1 MNILDLL
8 FPKRCV
14 GCGKV
19 GKYFCVRC
27 RAKIR
32 TIDQGETI
40 CPVCEKPAIDG
51 ITHPHCKTR
60 YSLDGLTSFFHY
72 NGIIQKAVKSIKY
85 RFVSDL
91 AKEFIYLIPCHSREG
106 GNPSALFSS
115 QPWIPGL
122 TRDDRAILVP
132 IPLHS
137 SRLRARGFNQAEVL
151 GKFLA
156 QRLNVP
162 FRTDLVKRV
171 VQTLSQVEVKD
182 REKRLKNMEKAF
194 QVTSDVKDVAILLFD
209 DVWTTGAT
217 LRSAG
222 NILKREGASFVWGLT
237 MAR

>member
-1 MNILDLL
+1 MHILDLL
-8 FPKRCV
+8 FPKRCI

-27 RAKIR
+27 RLKIR
-32 TIDQGETI
+32 SIDQGETI

-72 NGIIQKAVKSIKY
+72 KGVVQKAVKAIKY

-91 AKEFIYLIPCHSREG
+91 ASEFVSLVP
-106 GNPSALFSS
+106 SS
-115 QPWIPGL
+115 QL
-122 TRDDRAILVP
+122 AMRKFDNSVILVP

-137 SRLRARGFNQAEVL
+137 SRQRYRGFNQAEVL
-151 GKFLA
+151 GTLVA
-156 QRLNVP
+156 QRFSIPMQNDVL
-162 FRTDLVKRV
+162 KRV
-171 VQTLSQVEVKD
+171 VETKSQVEVKD

-194 QVTSDVKDVAILLFD
+194 QVTSEVKDVAILLFD

-222 NILKREGASFVWGLT
+222 NILKRAGARFVWGVT

>member
-1 MNILDLL
+1 MIQVGYNRSMFLLDFL

-14 GCGKV
+14 GCGKI
-19 GKYFCVRC
+19 GKYFCARC
-27 RAKIR
+27 RAKIQ
-32 TIDQGETI
+32 TIDQSKTI

-51 ITHPHCKTR
+51 ITHPHCKTH

-85 RFVSDL
+85 RYISDL
-91 AKEFIYLIPCHSREG
+91 ASEFVSLVP
-106 GNPSALFSS
+106 AS
-115 QPWIPGL
+115 QL
-122 TRDDRAILVP
+122 AMRKFDNSVILVP

-137 SRLRARGFNQAEVL
+137 SRQRYRGFNQAEVL
-151 GKFLA
+151 GTLVA
-156 QRLNVP
+156 QRFSIPMQNDVL
-162 FRTDLVKRV
+162 KRV
-171 VQTLSQVEVKD
+171 VETKSQVEVKD

-217 LRSAG
+217 MRSAG
-222 NILKREGASFVWGLT
+222 NILKRGGASFVWGLT